1 MYFLVLHLVGER
13 TTVVKKSLGEGGA
26 VDKRLQFRCRRSNR
40 FPKLG
45 QRRSCTQMGH
55 NSSTIKTIKKQ
66 AELQDRVMTNK
77 DVPLQIKAK
86 TYLSTVFESLIQ
98 HCERSELCLLFEW
111 TKVH

>member
-26 VDKRLQFRCRRSNR
+26 IDKRLQFRCRLSNR

-45 QRRSCTQMGH
+45 QRRSCTQMGR

-66 AELQDRVMTNK
+66 AKRAKPGSVMTNK
-77 DVPLQIKAK
+77 LHIM
-86 TYLSTVFESLIQ
+86 Y
-98 HCERSELCLLFEW
+98 R
-111 TKVH
+111 